1 MNLTNNGDKVA
12 APVKKTKEYLIIAG
26 AVLIV
31 SVIAVIL
38 GGISLAGMSVPYG
51 EPDSSEEDIILRAS
65 ALTSNED
72 ANRIALHRV
81 GSGFYTAGDYVLNI
95 FTSSDYLVAGKDDAA
110 FASDL
115 SAVISGAPDQQMIND
130 AVSMLSGSS
139 RMYVIN
145 EMLASEDRSLKAS
158 SSIPDTPG
166 DSFTDCILTS
176 SLEGDNGV
184 TLGIRKVQGSFVTT
198 GDGIRTDFFVDGIC
212 YQGNINIT
220 DSGDGS
226 KNFVMAWNSEGV
238 SAGSHEV
245 LILLR
250 SSDGRG
256 TVLTGGEIF
265 VPDTMTLV
273 NNNVQPGTIGESR
286 QASWYVLNAGDSN
299 AYINFV
305 NLSGDIKVSI
315 YDAYGNLIG
324 SNDLEGTDCEI
335 LRALRQDTAA
345 ITADTG
351 LAGVTNT
358 FYVKVERGALN
369 EDHTGAVSYTMVQ
382 SREVAYYDGGYVA
395 VIDTDSDDPNASVV
409 DISSPAFY
417 GKEIDI
423 QDMNNNIMTVGY
435 EDLSFIPLNGVL
447 EDFAVT
453 YTGTGM
459 DFGYVPSFE
468 PKLMNYGY
476 MSVDGISD
484 LTLNASS
491 REGNFATI
499 TAILET
505 SAGTSDV
512 PLGSSFS
519 LQPGENKLTVSVHS
533 FDGITNNYSLYVL
546 VGDDDGTF
554 CEDTLSQFPVSYGS
568 GLWLLHSLHP
578 NYIFTPFN
586 TGMDFYTVLDY
597 EDSGSRSLAN
607 IYSNPSWTDS
617 SSPEYDGGG
626 WHAATNE
633 AVRYFLDPRNY
644 LDQVHIF
651 SFETLSFNG
660 AVQSIDGVSTMIAGS
675 FMDTDDLD
683 YAQIIYNAGQTAG
696 VSPYLLSSRIIQ
708 EMGYNG
714 QSALCSGTLPG
725 YEGYY
730 NFFNIGSVPDPSVE
744 NGALINGARYAMWG
758 SSPDLETIDDAEAA
772 LLLPW
777 DNVSDAITGGALWIA
792 QSYIAVDQ
800 NTLYFQK
807 FDVINNNDG
816 LYNHQYAQNVAMAY
830 MEGQRY
836 FRSYAANGMLD
847 EPFEFI
853 IPVYSGL
860 PDSFGQMP

>member
-1 MNLTNNGDKVA
+1 MA

-31 SVIAVIL
+31 SLIAIII

-51 EPDSSEEDIILRAS
+51 DPTSREEDIILRAS
-65 ALTSNED
+65 ALTDNSDSN
-72 ANRIALHRV
+72 RLTLHRV
-81 GSGFYTAGDYVLNI
+81 GSGFYTTGDYVLDI
-95 FTSSDYLVAGKDDAA
+95 FTSSDYLIEGRDDAA

-115 SAVISGAPDQQMIND
+115 ASVISGSEDPDMVND
-130 AVSMLSGSS
+130 AMTMLSNSS

-158 SSIPDTPG
+158 SKISDTPG
-166 DSFTDCILTS
+166 DSFTDCVLTS

-184 TLGIRKVQGSFVTT
+184 TLGIRKVEGSFVTT

-220 DSGDGS
+220 DAGDGS
-226 KNFVMAWNSEGV
+226 KNFVMAWNSNGV

-273 NNNVQPGTIGESR
+273 NNNVQPGSIGESR

-299 AYINFV
+299 AYVNFV
-305 NLSGDIKVSI
+305 NLSGDIRVSI
-315 YDAYGNLIG
+315 YDAYGNFIG

-335 LRALRQDTAA
+335 LRAARQDTDA
-345 ITADTG
+345 ISADTG
-351 LAGVTNT
+351 LTGVTNT
-358 FYVKVERGALN
+358 FFVKVERGALN
-369 EDHTGAVSYTMVQ
+369 EDHTGSVSYTMIQ
-382 SREVAYYDGGYVA
+382 SREAAYYDGSYVA
-395 VIDTDSDDPNASVV
+395 VIDTGADDPNASVIDV
-409 DISSPAFY
+409 TSPANY
-417 GKEIDI
+417 SREIDI
-423 QDMNNNIMTVGY
+423 QDMNNNVMTVSY
-435 EDLSFIPLNGVL
+435 DQLTFIPLNGVL
-447 EDFAVT
+447 ENFDVA
-453 YTGTGM
+453 YTGTGR
-459 DFGYVPSFE
+459 DFEYTPEFDARYMS
-468 PKLMNYGY
+468 YGY
-476 MSVDGISD
+476 MSEEGIPE
-484 LTLNASS
+484 LTLNASA

-499 TAILET
+499 TATLDT
-505 SAGTSDV
+505 ASGTQDV
-512 PLGSSFS
+512 PLGSNFTF
-519 LQPGENKLTVSVHS
+519 QQGENKLTVTVRS
-533 FDGITNNYSLYVL
+533 FDGITNCYTIYVL
-546 VGDDDGTF
+546 IGDDNGTF

-568 GLWLLHSLHP
+568 GLWLLHSIHP

-633 AVRYFLDPRNY
+633 TVRYFLDPRNY
-644 LDQVHIF
+644 LDQAHIF

-660 AVQSIDGVSTMIAGS
+660 SVQSIDGVRSMVAGS
-675 FMDTDDLD
+675 FMDTTDPD
-683 YAQIIYNAGQTAG
+683 YASIIYSAGQTAG

-730 NFFNIGSVPDPSVE
+730 NFFNIGSVPDPSIE

-777 DNVSDAITGGALWIA
+777 DNVNDAITGGALWIA

-816 LYNHQYAQNVAMAY
+816 LYNHQYAQNISMAY
-830 MEGQRY
+830 TEGQRY
-836 FRSYAANGMLD
+836 FRSYAACGMLD

-853 IPVYSGL
+853 IPVYSGM
-860 PDSFGQMP
+860 PDSYGQMP